1 METCPHDIHIIAKN
15 GRKFKRFALVLK
27 NRKIFTPWKTMWTG
41 CLPRVEKKEGVDR
54 KKQAFGGRERGEEK
68 GGRPFHK
75 KEKVWKKRSTIP
87 TGS

>member
-1 METCPHDIHIIAKN
+1 
-15 GRKFKRFALVLK
+15 
-27 NRKIFTPWKTMWTG
+27 MWTG
-41 CLPRVEKKEGVDR
+41 CLLRVEKKGGVDR